1 MTGQQELAE
10 RVQKYDPKFDMSLLR
25 RAYLFSEKAHGGQT
39 RDSGAVYF
47 SHPLEVA
54 DILTNYR
61 LDGASIVTALLHDT
75 LEDTQTTEEEIR
87 INFGDEIAQLVDGVT
102 KLTRLELQ
110 SNKAKQAENFRKLV
124 LASSRDIRVLMVKL
138 ADRLHN
144 MRTIKHVE
152 KLERRRRIA
161 RETMDIYAPLASRI
175 GMHDIK
181 DELEDLAFSEL
192 NPEARDSIIR
202 RLDFLRE
209 EGGNLVDRV
218 INELNQVMIDEN
230 IIAAVSGR
238 EKSSYSIWQKMQR
251 QQVEFEQLSDI
262 MAFRII
268 VDKSEHCYKTLGV
281 IHGRYSAVPGRF
293 RDYLSTPKPNG
304 YQSLHTGLLGP
315 EKHRIEVQIRTRKM
329 HNIAERGVAAH
340 WRYSSFGAGP
350 VSNSVIS
357 ESKQYRWLQELLD
370 ILEDAAGPEDFL
382 EHTKLEM
389 FSDQVFGF
397 SPKGEVYAL
406 PQGATPI
413 DFAYAVHTEVGDHC
427 VGAKINGRNMP
438 LRTLLQNGDQVE
450 ILTSTNQTP
459 SPNWENIVVT
469 GKARARI
476 RRVLRNQQL
485 LQYKE
490 LGHGILEKAFARYGE
505 SLDEII
511 LTSVLNEFH
520 AGSIDELYALVGQ
533 GVHTGRSV
541 MDVIFPEKEFKKQ
554 SKSTGK
560 IFSLGRSRKKIKNL
574 NNHSVPI
581 NGLIPGLA
589 VHFAKCCYPLP
600 GDRIVAIATTGKG
613 VTVHTID
620 CMTLEAFAD
629 SPERW
634 VDVSWNVDDENGNKQ
649 VSRLNVTLVNEPGS
663 LGELANTIATSG
675 GNISNLKFT
684 SRNLEFFDMTVDIE
698 VENVRHLSD
707 VMSALRAGKSVS
719 SVDRTRS

>member
-1 MTGQQELAE
+1 
-10 RVQKYDPKFDMSLLR
+10 
-25 RAYLFSEKAHGGQT
+25 
-39 RDSGAVYF
+39 
-47 SHPLEVA
+47 
-54 DILTNYR
+54 
-61 LDGASIVTALLHDT
+61 
-75 LEDTQTTEEEIR
+75 
-87 INFGDEIAQLVDGVT
+87 
-102 KLTRLELQ
+102 
-110 SNKAKQAENFRKLV
+110 
-124 LASSRDIRVLMVKL
+124 
-138 ADRLHN
+138 
-144 MRTIKHVE
+144 
-152 KLERRRRIA
+152 
-161 RETMDIYAPLASRI
+161 
-175 GMHDIK
+175 
-181 DELEDLAFSEL
+181 
-192 NPEARDSIIR
+192 
-202 RLDFLRE
+202 
-209 EGGNLVDRV
+209 
-218 INELNQVMIDEN
+218 
-230 IIAAVSGR
+230 
-238 EKSSYSIWQKMQR
+238 
-251 QQVEFEQLSDI
+251 

-293 RDYLSTPKPNG
+293 RDYMSTPKPNG

-315 EKHRIEVQIRTRKM
+315 EKHRIEVQIRTKKM

-505 SLDEII
+505 SFDEII

-541 MDVIFPEKEFKKQ
+541 MDVIFPDKEFKKE

-620 CMTLEAFAD
+620 CMTLESFAD

>member
-144 MRTIKHVE
+144 MRTIKHVGE
-152 KLERRRRIA
+152 LERRRRIA

>member
-1 MTGQQELAE
+1 
-10 RVQKYDPKFDMSLLR
+10 
-25 RAYLFSEKAHGGQT
+25 
-39 RDSGAVYF
+39 
-47 SHPLEVA
+47 
-54 DILTNYR
+54 
-61 LDGASIVTALLHDT
+61 
-75 LEDTQTTEEEIR
+75 
-87 INFGDEIAQLVDGVT
+87 
-102 KLTRLELQ
+102 
-110 SNKAKQAENFRKLV
+110 
-124 LASSRDIRVLMVKL
+124 
-138 ADRLHN
+138 
-144 MRTIKHVE
+144 
-152 KLERRRRIA
+152 
-161 RETMDIYAPLASRI
+161 
-175 GMHDIK
+175 
-181 DELEDLAFSEL
+181 
-192 NPEARDSIIR
+192 
-202 RLDFLRE
+202 
-209 EGGNLVDRV
+209 
-218 INELNQVMIDEN
+218 
-230 IIAAVSGR
+230 
-238 EKSSYSIWQKMQR
+238 
-251 QQVEFEQLSDI
+251 
-262 MAFRII
+262 
-268 VDKSEHCYKTLGV
+268 
-281 IHGRYSAVPGRF
+281 
-293 RDYLSTPKPNG
+293 
-304 YQSLHTGLLGP
+304 
-315 EKHRIEVQIRTRKM
+315 
-329 HNIAERGVAAH
+329 
-340 WRYSSFGAGP
+340 
-350 VSNSVIS
+350 
-357 ESKQYRWLQELLD
+357 
-370 ILEDAAGPEDFL
+370 
-382 EHTKLEM
+382 M